1 MAKITMNEEIPQVI
15 RFENHKMFSKIKK
28 FLRIVKR
35 SFRAKQMDV
44 SLKYSAL
51 YHMCNYKVTVF
62 SNTVLIQSFYI
73 QKIQLSKLFR
83 MKIKPRKTTI
93 SAGPM
98 PKKYVAAKKR
108 ASPRGKTMPGDG
120 SKVQIQKIGPLCP
133 VWGYVFSW

>member
-15 RFENHKMFSKIKK
+15 RFENHKMFSKVKK
-28 FLRIVKR
+28 NLRIVKR

-73 QKIQLSKLFR
+73 QKFNYQN
-83 MKIKPRKTTI
+83 
-93 SAGPM
+93 
-98 PKKYVAAKKR
+98 
-108 ASPRGKTMPGDG
+108 
-120 SKVQIQKIGPLCP
+120 
-133 VWGYVFSW
+133 FSE

>member
-1 MAKITMNEEIPQVI
+1 MSLWDLSIHLRMPIYKILILEHTTKHCTKLIRNDMAKITMNEEIPQVI
-15 RFENHKMFSKIKK
+15 RFEQKPYEFPRCKI

-73 QKIQLSKLFR
+73 QRIQLLSKLKF
-83 MKIKPRKTTI
+83 
-93 SAGPM
+93 
-98 PKKYVAAKKR
+98 
-108 ASPRGKTMPGDG
+108 
-120 SKVQIQKIGPLCP
+120 
-133 VWGYVFSW
+133 